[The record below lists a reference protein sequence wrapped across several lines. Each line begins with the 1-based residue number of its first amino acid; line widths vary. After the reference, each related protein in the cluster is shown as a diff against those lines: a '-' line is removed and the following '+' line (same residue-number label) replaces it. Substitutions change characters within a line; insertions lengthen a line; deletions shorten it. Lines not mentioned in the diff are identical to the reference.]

1 MITPISTNRQSR
13 RKNESSI
20 KSPPLRKYSSYLPQG
35 ANRLWHPYCS
45 GRHTPSVFY
54 YIITPAHGQ
63 PLVRGVFLT
72 DLPGSK
78 NCDIIQIR
86 AYHNCDSRGEAN
98 ARKTVRKT
106 LNRNRMDRDRKHS
119 SAAACGVRRVLSAV
133 GNNRFIF
140 ARRVRR
146 VHRVCAHPHNAARV
160 RSEKVQ
166 TLYPALYPDGARYLR

>member
-1 MITPISTNRQSR
+1 MA
-13 RKNESSI
+13 SI
-20 KSPPLRKYSSYLPQG
+20 LLRTTYAVRFLLY
-35 ANRLWHPYCS
+35 H
-45 GRHTPSVFY
+45 
-54 YIITPAHGQ
+54 TPAHGQ
-63 PLVRGVFLT
+63 PLFRGVFLT

-119 SAAACGVRRVLSAV
+119 SSAACGVRRVLSAV

-166 TLYPALYPDGARYLR
+166 TLYPALYPDGTVRLRAALPRQRPSPLARNER